1 MRLPILKALLITP
14 EITMS
19 RQIEAKRN
27 PTASASHANQ
37 PAVRLVAGIAINVLG
52 AFVLVSESFR
62 FLNAGL

>member
-1 MRLPILKALLITP
+1 
-14 EITMS
+14 MS